1 VPSSFSDIPRPCRF
15 QQLHQLNLGAADAT
29 NIVAKSHTSS
39 THAFSAVTTSREN
52 RRSAETD
59 ELNTA
64 KRLQSRVLPSRRGDG
79 RGVPTENQDVR
90 ARNITKSTA
99 LAPIIPVV
107 RLCRLGRPVH
117 LASHGPL
124 LGQRDGEALSF
135 STGIRSLG
143 LSLSRKR
150 FCRSYLRSQS
160 SPVQSSPFSCSAAL
174 SIHAAFRFFATAS
187 PGLAP
192 HRRPRCFHS
201 LLFLCRSFSASP
213 QPSPLPSHGLSL
225 ALQQAPLP
233 MLAKS

>member
-15 QQLHQLNLGAADAT
+15 QQLHLLNLGAADAT
-29 NIVAKSHTSS
+29 NIVAENHTSS
-39 THAFSAVTTSREN
+39 THAFFAVTTCREN

-59 ELNTA
+59 KLDTP
-64 KRLQSRVLPSRRGDG
+64 KRLQSRVLPSRRGD
-79 RGVPTENQDVR
+79 RETCTHRKSRRPHPKYHE
-90 ARNITKSTA
+90 STA

-107 RLCRLGRPVH
+107 RLCRLGRPAH

-160 SPVQSSPFSCSAAL
+160 SPFSCSTAL
-174 SIHAAFRFFATAS
+174 SIHAVFRFFATAS

-192 HRRPRCFHS
+192 YRRPRCFHS

-225 ALQQAPLP
+225 ALQQVPLP
-233 MLAKS
+233 TLVKS